1 MQLSLTGDSICNT
14 RDVVEQII
22 DLLPPPK
29 EGYVPPPLRLR
40 FELADVRASFF
51 QGKELDGRGA
61 NRASFNAGLGL
72 GFRLGLALCLGLR
85 LGLGLGLELG
95 LRLK

>member
-1 MQLSLTGDSICNT
+1 MPSQLSLTGDSICNT

-51 QGKELDGRGA
+51 FQGRELDGRGA
-61 NRASFNAGLGL
+61 NRASLMSGRGWGLGW
-72 GFRLGLALCLGLR
+72 G
-85 LGLGLGLELG
+85 
-95 LRLK
+95 